1 MKEFGNK
8 IVDFFKNAG
17 LDILYGIIILVVGLL
32 LCALIKAV
40 LKKILLRWSIS
51 SPRLWTSCSR

>member
-32 LCALIKAV
+32 LAAANTTR
-40 LKKILLRWSIS
+40 RWSIS
-51 SPRLWTSCSR
+51 SPRWWTSCSR

>member
-40 LKKILLRWSIS
+40 LK
-51 SPRLWTSCSR
+51 